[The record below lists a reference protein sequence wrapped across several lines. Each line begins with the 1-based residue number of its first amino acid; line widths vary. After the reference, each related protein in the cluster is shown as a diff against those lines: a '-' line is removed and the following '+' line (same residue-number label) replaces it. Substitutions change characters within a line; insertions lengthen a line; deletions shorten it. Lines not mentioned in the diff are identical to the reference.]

1 MNRRALDRARAPSGF
16 GRVTEPWVRAYG
28 VARSL
33 AIYYGQPWRAARRRA
48 FYAEF
53 VKPGSLCFDVGSHVG
68 NRVASWLA
76 LGARVVAVEPQPD
89 LLALLRLLYGRR
101 PEVTLLGCALARAAG
116 QRELCISR
124 AAPTLSTLDPHWI
137 AQVQHD
143 PRFGRE
149 AWNARVSVPVETLDA
164 LIARYGEPAFCK
176 IDVEGYEHE
185 VLLGLSRPLAALSF
199 EYIPVATDRALA
211 CVERLL
217 ALGPYVFRPSAV
229 ETMRW
234 ASSSWL
240 GADAIKAYLRALPLE
255 AGSGDVYAR
264 LPALITP
271 S

>member
-1 MNRRALDRARAPSGF
+1 MTTEASAF
-16 GRVTEPWVRAYG
+16 GRLRQQWARAYG

-53 VKPGSLCFDVGSHVG
+53 VRPGSLCFDIGSHVG

-101 PEVTLLGCALARAAG
+101 PEVTLLGCALAREPG
-116 QRELCISR
+116 QRELRINS
-124 AAPTLSTLDPHWI
+124 AAPTLSTLDADWI
-137 AQVQHD
+137 AQVKDD
-143 PRFGRE
+143 PRFARE
-149 AWNARVSVPVETLDA
+149 AWNTRVTVPVETLDA
-164 LIARYGEPAFCK
+164 LIARHGAPAFCK

-185 VLLGLSRPLAALSF
+185 VLLGLSQPLAALSF
-199 EYIPVATDRALA
+199 EYIPVAAARAVA
-211 CVERLL
+211 CIDRLL
-217 ALGPYVFRPSAV
+217 ALGAYQFRPSAV

-234 ASSSWL
+234 ASPAWL
-240 GADAIKAYLRALPLE
+240 DADAMKAYLRALPLE

-264 LPALITP
+264 LIGPKRQIEPT
-271 S
+271 